1 MSHSYPDNVLLTG
14 AAGSIGGVLRD
25 GLAGRYRLL
34 RISDI
39 APLRCARDGE
49 EIAYADIRD
58 TAAVEQLVAGMEAVI
73 HMGGISEEDTWEH
86 ILATNIAGTYNIFEA
101 ARRHGVRRVVF
112 ASTNH
117 VTGFCRR
124 DQRIGPPFPY
134 RADSRYAVSKAFGE
148 NLGSLYADKYGM
160 QVMAIRIGRCLERP
174 YDERLLSTWISPRD
188 MVQLVQ
194 IGLEAPDLRF
204 VIVYGVS
211 GNTRGWW
218 DNSPATELGYLPQD
232 DSEVF
237 ATEIMARDP
246 PEDADD
252 IALRL
257 QGGLFASAEFDGDM
271 SER

>member
-1 MSHSYPDNVLLTG
+1 MSHTTPNNVLVTG
-14 AAGSIGGVLRD
+14 AAGSIGGVLRTR
-25 GLAGRYRLL
+25 LAGRYRLL
-34 RISDI
+34 RCSDI
-39 APLRCARDGE
+39 APLGSPNDEE
-49 EIAYADIRD
+49 EIVYADLRD
-58 TAAVEQLVAGMEAVI
+58 LAAVERLMVGMDAVV
-73 HMGGISEEDTWEH
+73 HMGGISEEDTWENL
-86 ILATNIAGTYNIFEA
+86 LAVNIVGTCNIFEA
-101 ARRHGVRRVVF
+101 ARRHGVKRIVF

-117 VTGFCRR
+117 VTGFFRR

-188 MVQLVQ
+188 MAQLVQ
-194 IGLEAPDLRF
+194 IGLEAPNLHF
-204 VIVYGVS
+204 TIVYGVS
-211 GNTRGWW
+211 ANKRTWW
-218 DNSPATELGYLPQD
+218 DNSPAAEFGYRPQD

-237 ATEIMARDP
+237 ARGVLARDP

-271 SER
+271 SDC